1 MRKSYLLLLLLP
13 LLGCKPKQQLD
24 NWIATL
30 PGHGTN
36 SSPRLADL
44 TGDGILD
51 VVIGAGKNEW
61 QRSDTAV
68 VAVDGASGKLLWSVA
83 APNQVTGTAT
93 ILDVTKDGVPDVF
106 IGGRSAFMAGING
119 KTGELLWQ
127 YQLPKDTIGAIRF
140 ATHNFFNAQAV
151 PDQSGDGIQD
161 LLVANGGNPQSY
173 PNTANGREPGVL
185 MVLESTTG
193 KVLAAAAVPDG
204 RETYLSP
211 LFFDFEKNGK
221 PEVIFGTGGETIGGG
236 LYRVAFADLMKN
248 DLSLARALNQTTGH
262 GFIAPP
268 VLADVTKDGVADIV
282 ANNQG
287 GILMA
292 FDGKTDKLLWQIKVD
307 STESSSSLAV
317 GFFNDDEVP
326 DFFGQ
331 YAVGVW
337 PDNTGSRQLALDGRN
352 GQIIKEYRLGC
363 TGFFSP
369 VAFDIDGNGTD
380 EVLMSVNNYNC
391 RGIHVVD
398 CQHYLAIFDF
408 KKGVRQFSEQQRV
421 KNLSTTP
428 WVGDMDGDGLL
439 DVVYCVQANTAKIIE
454 FYGMAM
460 LRKESRQKLQKQPIW
475 GGYMGSDGD
484 GVFHQ

>member
-1 MRKSYLLLLLLP
+1 MNKTYLLLLLLP
-13 LLGCKPKQQLD
+13 FVGCKPELKLD

-44 TGDGILD
+44 TGDGVLD

-61 QRSDTAV
+61 EPSDTAV
-68 VAVDGASGKLLWSVA
+68 LALDGVSGKLLWSVA

-93 ILDVTKDGVPDVF
+93 FLDVTKDGVPDVF
-106 IGGRSAFMAGING
+106 IGGRSAFMVGING
-119 KTGELLWQ
+119 QTGQLLWQ
-127 YQLPKDTIGAIRF
+127 YQLPKDTTAPMRF
-140 ATHNFFNAQAV
+140 ATHNFFNAQPV
-151 PDQSGDGIQD
+151 PDQSGDGIPD

-173 PNTANGREPGVL
+173 PNTADGREPGVL
-185 MVLESTTG
+185 IVMESTTG
-193 KVLAAAAVPDG
+193 KVLTVAAVPDG
-204 RETYLSP
+204 KETYLSP
-211 LFFDFEKNGK
+211 LVHDFGKNGQL
-221 PEVIFGTGGETIGGG
+221 EVIFGTGGETIGGG
-236 LYRVAFADLMKN
+236 LYRASFADLMKN
-248 DLSLARALNQTTGH
+248 DLSKAKPLNQTVGH

-268 VLADVTKDGVADIV
+268 ALADVTQDGVPDIV

-292 FDGKTDKLLWQIKVD
+292 FDGKTDSLLWQLRVD

-317 GFFNDDEVP
+317 GYFNDDDVP

-337 PDNTGSRQLALDGRN
+337 PDNKGSRQVVVDGQN

-369 VAFDIDGNGTD
+369 VALDMDGDGLD
-380 EVLMSVNNYNC
+380 EVLMSVNQYNC
-391 RGIHVVD
+391 NGIHVVD
-398 CQHYLAIFDF
+398 CQHYLALFDF
-408 KKGVRQFSEQQRV
+408 KKGVRQFSEQKKV
-421 KNLSTTP
+421 KNLSSTP

-460 LRKESRQKLQKQPIW
+460 IRQEVRHKLNLKPHW
-475 GGYMGSDGD
+475 GAYMGSLGD
-484 GVFHQ
+484 GVFQP

>member
-1 MRKSYLLLLLLP
+1 MKQTYLLLLLLP
-13 LLGCKPKQQLD
+13 FLGCKPKQQLD

-68 VAVDGASGKLLWSVA
+68 VALDGASGKLLWTVA
-83 APNQVTGTAT
+83 APNQVTGTASF
-93 ILDVTKDGVPDVF
+93 LDVTKDGVPDVF
-106 IGGRSAFMAGING
+106 IGGRSAFMASING

-127 YQLPKDTIGAIRF
+127 YQLPKDTTAPMRF
-140 ATHNFFNAQAV
+140 ATHNFFNAQPV

-173 PNTANGREPGVL
+173 PNTADGREPGVL

-193 KVLAAAAVPDG
+193 KVLAVAAVPDG

-211 LFFDFEKNGK
+211 LFFDFGKNGS
-221 PEVIFGTGGETIGGG
+221 PAVVFGTGGETIGGG
-236 LYRVAFADLMKN
+236 LYRAAFADLMKN
-248 DLSLARALNQTTGH
+248 DLSKAKALTQVTGH

-268 VLADVTKDGVADIV
+268 VLADVTQDGVADIV

-292 FDGKTDKLLWQIKVD
+292 FDGKTDKLLWQLTVD

-317 GFFNDDEVP
+317 GYFNDDEVP

-337 PDNTGSRQLALDGRN
+337 PDNTGSRQLAVDGRT

-369 VAFDIDGNGTD
+369 VALDIDGNGTD

-391 RGIHVVD
+391 TGIHVVD
-398 CQHYLAIFDF
+398 CQHYLALFDF
-408 KKGVRQFSEQQRV
+408 KKGVRQFTEQKKV

-428 WVGDMDGDGLL
+428 WVGDMDGDGLF
-439 DVVYCVQANTAKIIE
+439 DVVYCVQANTSKIIE
-454 FYGMAM
+454 FYGMAVV
-460 LRKESRQKLQKQPIW
+460 RQESRQKLKKQPNW
-475 GGYMGSDGD
+475 GGYMGNAGD
-484 GVFHQ
+484 GVFGK